1 MNTFA
6 AAAYRDLVCLAAA
19 ALITLVVG
27 TGFAQATAS
36 APAQG
41 TPTVV
46 VHGAHA

>member
-19 ALITLVVG
+19 ALITLMVG

-36 APAQG
+36 KPVHG